1 IQNFQPVNGPF
12 GIFSVDSSTS
22 SNHLQFS
29 GGFVLNFASEPL
41 TLVPDDP
48 SLSSEP
54 IVEDQLVGDVV
65 AALGLYDIVE
75 VGLALPIYLVN
86 NAAVGTENLDG
97 ATLGDLRLR
106 PKLTVLDAQDGLVGL
121 AFYLQ
126 LGFHT
131 GDDEAFASSGSF
143 YARPGVIVDSRIRRL
158 LLSANVTVNLQ
169 EQREFGNLDVG
180 SQLLY
185 SGGAEYELV
194 EGTFLIGGELFGSSS
209 FDDFLSSVEESPL
222 EGLVGLKYR
231 TPVGINFETA
241 AGGGLISGYGS
252 PAYRVVFG
260 IRYGV
265 YNNDF
270 DEDGIV
276 NRDDGCPQEPE
287 DRDGF
292 EDEDGCPD
300 RDNDKDGIA
309 DADDNCPND
318 AEDPDGFEDT
328 DGCPDPDNDRDTIAD
343 VDDKCPDEAGLP
355 EYEGCP
361 DPDRD
366 KDGIANVDDQC
377 PDEPGVAEYKGC
389 PVPDSDGDGIVDN
402 VDKCPNDPED
412 IDQFE
417 DQDGC
422 PDGDNDKDKVC
433 DPWID
438 ETIRTQG
445 MSAADA
451 KALRAKF
458 KCTAA
463 DACPRRAGLA
473 KHQGCPGPKKVVVTA
488 EKIEIKDT
496 VYFKSLR
503 AEILP
508 KSFELLDEVTETII
522 AYPRIRQI
530 EIQGHTDITRNH
542 QFCDRLSQARAEAV
556 RTYLIEKGVAAERL
570 TAKGYGKRQPISTA
584 KRVNPENRRVE
595 FHIVAQDRTKVIEV
609 PREIPK
615 GGAPAPSDPP

>member
-1 IQNFQPVNGPF
+1 MAQELQGPTQGALDIQNFQPVNGPF

-126 LGFHT
+126 LGFPT

-389 PVPDSDGDGIVDN
+389 PVPDSDGDCIVDN
-402 VDKCPNDPED
+402 VDKCPNAPED

-422 PDGDNDKDKVC
+422 PDGD
-433 DPWID
+433 
-438 ETIRTQG
+438 
-445 MSAADA
+445 
-451 KALRAKF
+451 
-458 KCTAA
+458 
-463 DACPRRAGLA
+463 
-473 KHQGCPGPKKVVVTA
+473 
-488 EKIEIKDT
+488 
-496 VYFKSLR
+496 
-503 AEILP
+503 
-508 KSFELLDEVTETII
+508 
-522 AYPRIRQI
+522 
-530 EIQGHTDITRNH
+530 
-542 QFCDRLSQARAEAV
+542 
-556 RTYLIEKGVAAERL
+556 
-570 TAKGYGKRQPISTA
+570 
-584 KRVNPENRRVE
+584 
-595 FHIVAQDRTKVIEV
+595 
-609 PREIPK
+609 
-615 GGAPAPSDPP
+615 